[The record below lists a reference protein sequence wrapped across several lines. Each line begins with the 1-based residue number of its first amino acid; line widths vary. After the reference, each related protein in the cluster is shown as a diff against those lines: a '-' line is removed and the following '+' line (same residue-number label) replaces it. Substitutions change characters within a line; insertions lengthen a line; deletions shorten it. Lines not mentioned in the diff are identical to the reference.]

1 MRFFLCLFLFFPLLA
16 FSSPDLF
23 SHRIVPFSLTEADY
37 ECLSRP
43 EVVTEVA
50 DNAFWE
56 QTADG
61 LKLAIKSDGCIF
73 WFSGEIIFKENP
85 DDPDNPYSFFVWYPV
100 RADNTPDGDGD
111 GDGDGSSGGNGEEG
125 NGGSGGTGNDNT
137 VSGRTSATYLL
148 QVADTLRKKEC
159 DNNPL
164 LICGSFSGY
173 YPPRE
178 TMPLS
183 ELRAH
188 AKYYSCTPNGSDWQ
202 SLYNST
208 CYLMAG
214 YKIEDGKIV
223 PDNGNEEDNNG
234 SEDNN
239 SGSEGGNNSGGG
251 NTGSDGN
258 DNNTGNGDDGL
269 SDEWG
274 RKIYY
279 LLNAGLP
286 AIGDKIDSFHHS
298 FITQSGITSDYL
310 AAIDEKLGMLTAQD
324 ENYAESQAQ
333 FNSTMQGIIEN
344 GISSVEQGV
353 QDRIQELIPLIED
366 YVPVL
371 NFSGIIPQGFF
382 GNNRDVCVPLDLSFS
397 FRPFGGEEIPF
408 NLSTEGV
415 CRIYDGYLRE
425 VIRFFIYVIT
435 AVSLIILIDKS
446 LSGR

>member
-1 MRFFLCLFLFFPLLA
+1 MRLLFLLLFLPF
-16 FSSPDLF
+16 FSSAESF
-23 SHRIVPFSLTEADY
+23 TRTFAPFKLTEAD
-37 ECLSRP
+37 ETCISRP
-43 EVVTEVA
+43 ALQGVTLSGA
-50 DNAFWE
+50 FRSDNTWYAV
-56 QTADG
+56 
-61 LKLAIKSDGCIF
+61 LDGCIYEATGVIVGSETGGVAAD
-73 WFSGEIIFKENP
+73 WI
-85 DDPDNPYSFFVWYPV
+85 PV
-100 RADNTPDGDGD
+100 AAYEPSDGGDGNGN
-111 GDGDGSSGGNGEEG
+111 GDNSSGG
-125 NGGSGGTGNDNT
+125 GNDNT
-137 VSGRTSATYLL
+137 VSGRVSATYLL
-148 QVADTLRKKEC
+148 QLADALKEKEC
-159 DNNPL
+159 SSPTM
-164 LICGSFSGY
+164 ICGSFSFASE
-173 YPPRE
+173 PE
-178 TMPLS
+178 EVMKLS
-183 ELRAH
+183 DVRAF
-188 AKYYSCTPNGSDWQ
+188 AGYYSCIPNGSGWQ
-202 SLYNST
+202 SLYKST
-208 CYLMAG
+208 CYLREG

-223 PDNGNEEDNNG
+223 PDNGNEDDNNG

-324 ENYAESQAQ
+324 DNYAESQTQ

-397 FRPFGGEEIPF
+397 FRPFGGEEMPF

-435 AVSLIILIDKS
+435 AVSLVILVDKS

>member
-1 MRFFLCLFLFFPLLA
+1 MRLLFLLLFLPF
-16 FSSPDLF
+16 FSSAESF
-23 SHRIVPFSLTEADY
+23 TRTFAPFKLTEAD
-37 ECLSRP
+37 ETCISRP
-43 EVVTEVA
+43 ALQGVTLSGA
-50 DNAFWE
+50 FRSDNTWYAV
-56 QTADG
+56 
-61 LKLAIKSDGCIF
+61 LDGCIYEATGDVIVGSD
-73 WFSGEIIFKENP
+73 SGTVLAYWI
-85 DDPDNPYSFFVWYPV
+85 PV
-100 RADNTPDGDGD
+100 AAYEPSDGDG
-111 GDGDGSSGGNGEEG
+111 GDGDNSSGGNGD
-125 NGGSGGTGNDNT
+125 NSSGGGNDNT
-137 VSGRTSATYLL
+137 VSGRVSATYLL
-148 QVADTLRKKEC
+148 ELADALKEKEC
-159 DNNPL
+159 SSPTM
-164 LICGSFSGY
+164 ICGSFSFASE
-173 YPPRE
+173 PE
-178 TMPLS
+178 EVMKLS
-183 ELRAH
+183 DVRAF
-188 AKYYSCTPNGSDWQ
+188 ASYYSCIPNGSGWQ
-202 SLYNST
+202 SLYKST
-208 CYLMAG
+208 CYLREG

-223 PDNGNEEDNNG
+223 PDNGNEGDNNG

-251 NTGSDGN
+251 NSGSDGN

-310 AAIDEKLGMLTAQD
+310 AAIDEKLGILTAQD

-397 FRPFGGEEIPF
+397 FRPFGGEEMPF

-435 AVSLIILIDKS
+435 AVSLVILVDKS

>member
-1 MRFFLCLFLFFPLLA
+1 MRLLFLLLFLPF
-16 FSSPDLF
+16 FSSAESF
-23 SHRIVPFSLTEADY
+23 TRTFAPFKLTESDEA
-37 ECLSRP
+37 CISRP
-43 EVVTEVA
+43 ALQGVTLSGA
-50 DNAFWE
+50 FRSDNTWYAV
-56 QTADG
+56 
-61 LKLAIKSDGCIF
+61 LDGCIYEATGVIVGSETGGVAAD
-73 WFSGEIIFKENP
+73 WI
-85 DDPDNPYSFFVWYPV
+85 PV
-100 RADNTPDGDGD
+100 AAYEPSDGGDGND
-111 GDGDGSSGGNGEEG
+111 NGDNSSGG
-125 NGGSGGTGNDNT
+125 GNDNT
-137 VSGRTSATYLL
+137 VSGHVSATYLL
-148 QVADTLRKKEC
+148 QLADALKEKEC
-159 DNNPL
+159 SSPTM
-164 LICGSFSGY
+164 ICGSFSFASE
-173 YPPRE
+173 PE
-178 TMPLS
+178 EVMKLS
-183 ELRAH
+183 DVRAF
-188 AKYYSCTPNGSDWQ
+188 AGYYSCIPNGSGWQ
-202 SLYNST
+202 SLYKST
-208 CYLMAG
+208 CYLREG

-223 PDNGNEEDNNG
+223 PDNGNEDDNNG

-251 NTGSDGN
+251 NSGSDGN

-324 ENYAESQAQ
+324 DNYAESQAQ

-397 FRPFGGEEIPF
+397 FRPFGGEEMPF

>member
-1 MRFFLCLFLFFPLLA
+1 MRLLFLLLFLPF
-16 FSSPDLF
+16 FSSAESF
-23 SHRIVPFSLTEADY
+23 TRTFAPFKLTESDEA
-37 ECLSRP
+37 CISRP
-43 EVVTEVA
+43 ALQGVTLSGA
-50 DNAFWE
+50 FRSDNTWYAV
-56 QTADG
+56 
-61 LKLAIKSDGCIF
+61 LDGCIYEATGVIVGSETGSVAAD
-73 WFSGEIIFKENP
+73 WI
-85 DDPDNPYSFFVWYPV
+85 PV
-100 RADNTPDGDGD
+100 AAYEPSDGGDGNGN
-111 GDGDGSSGGNGEEG
+111 GDNSSGG
-125 NGGSGGTGNDNT
+125 GNDNT
-137 VSGRTSATYLL
+137 VSGHVSATYLL
-148 QVADTLRKKEC
+148 QLADALKEKEC
-159 DNNPL
+159 SSPTM
-164 LICGSFSGY
+164 ICGSFSFASE
-173 YPPRE
+173 PE
-178 TMPLS
+178 EVMKLS
-183 ELRAH
+183 DVRAF
-188 AKYYSCTPNGSDWQ
+188 AGYYSCIPNGSGWQ
-202 SLYNST
+202 SLYKST
-208 CYLMAG
+208 CYLREG

-223 PDNGNEEDNNG
+223 PDNGNEDDNNG

-251 NTGSDGN
+251 NSGSDGN

-324 ENYAESQAQ
+324 DNYAESQAQ

-397 FRPFGGEEIPF
+397 FRPFGGEEMPF

>member
-1 MRFFLCLFLFFPLLA
+1 MRLLFLLLFLPF
-16 FSSPDLF
+16 FSSAESF
-23 SHRIVPFSLTEADY
+23 TRTFAPFKLTEAD
-37 ECLSRP
+37 ETCISRP
-43 EVVTEVA
+43 ALQGVTLSGA
-50 DNAFWE
+50 FRSDNTWYAV
-56 QTADG
+56 
-61 LKLAIKSDGCIF
+61 LDGCIYEATGDVIVGSD
-73 WFSGEIIFKENP
+73 SGTVLAYWI
-85 DDPDNPYSFFVWYPV
+85 PV
-100 RADNTPDGDGD
+100 AAYEPSDGDG
-111 GDGDGSSGGNGEEG
+111 GDGDNSSGG
-125 NGGSGGTGNDNT
+125 GNDNT
-137 VSGRTSATYLL
+137 VSGRVSATYLL
-148 QVADTLRKKEC
+148 QLADALKEKEC
-159 DNNPL
+159 SSPTM
-164 LICGSFSGY
+164 ICGSFSFASE
-173 YPPRE
+173 PE
-178 TMPLS
+178 EVMKLS
-183 ELRAH
+183 DVRAF
-188 AKYYSCTPNGSDWQ
+188 AGYYSCIPNGSGWQ
-202 SLYNST
+202 SLYKST
-208 CYLMAG
+208 CYLREG

-223 PDNGNEEDNNG
+223 PDNGNEGDNNG

-397 FRPFGGEEIPF
+397 FRPFGGGEMPF

-435 AVSLIILIDKS
+435 AVSLVILVDKS

>member
-1 MRFFLCLFLFFPLLA
+1 MRLLFLLLFLPF
-16 FSSPDLF
+16 FSSAESF
-23 SHRIVPFSLTEADY
+23 TRTFAPFNLTESDEA
-37 ECLSRP
+37 CISRP
-43 EVVTEVA
+43 ALQGSLSGAFRSDNTWYAVV
-50 DNAFWE
+50 
-56 QTADG
+56 
-61 LKLAIKSDGCIF
+61 DGCIYMATGVIVGSETGDVAATN
-73 WFSGEIIFKENP
+73 WI
-85 DDPDNPYSFFVWYPV
+85 PV
-100 RADNTPDGDGD
+100 AAYEPSDGDG
-111 GDGDGSSGGNGEEG
+111 GDGDNSSGGNGD
-125 NGGSGGTGNDNT
+125 NSSGGGNDNT
-137 VSGRTSATYLL
+137 VSGRVSATYLL
-148 QVADTLRKKEC
+148 ELADALKEKEC
-159 DNNPL
+159 SSPTM
-164 LICGSFSGY
+164 ICGSFSFASE
-173 YPPRE
+173 PE
-178 TMPLS
+178 EVMKLS
-183 ELRAH
+183 DVRAF
-188 AKYYSCTPNGSDWQ
+188 ASYYSCIPNGSGWQ
-202 SLYNST
+202 SLYKST
-208 CYLMAG
+208 CYLREG

-223 PDNGNEEDNNG
+223 PDNGNEGDNNG

-310 AAIDEKLGMLTAQD
+310 AAIDEKLGILTAQD

-382 GNNRDVCVPLDLSFS
+382 GNNRDICVPLDLSFS
-397 FRPFGGEEIPF
+397 FRPFGGEEMPF

-435 AVSLIILIDKS
+435 AVSLVILVDKS

>member
-1 MRFFLCLFLFFPLLA
+1 MRLLFLLLFLPF
-16 FSSPDLF
+16 FSSAESF
-23 SHRIVPFSLTEADY
+23 TRTFAPFKLTESDEA
-37 ECLSRP
+37 CISRP
-43 EVVTEVA
+43 ALQGVTLSGA
-50 DNAFWE
+50 FRSDNTWYAV
-56 QTADG
+56 
-61 LKLAIKSDGCIF
+61 LDGCIYEATGDVIVGSD
-73 WFSGEIIFKENP
+73 SGTVLAYWI
-85 DDPDNPYSFFVWYPV
+85 PV
-100 RADNTPDGDGD
+100 AAYEPSDGDG
-111 GDGDGSSGGNGEEG
+111 GDGDNSSGGNGD
-125 NGGSGGTGNDNT
+125 NSSGGGNDNT
-137 VSGRTSATYLL
+137 VSGRVSATYLL
-148 QVADTLRKKEC
+148 ELADALKEKEC
-159 DNNPL
+159 SSPTM
-164 LICGSFSGY
+164 ICGSFSFASE
-173 YPPRE
+173 PE
-178 TMPLS
+178 EVMKLS
-183 ELRAH
+183 DVRAF
-188 AKYYSCTPNGSDWQ
+188 ASYYSCIPNGSGWQ
-202 SLYNST
+202 SLYKST
-208 CYLMAG
+208 CYLREG

-223 PDNGNEEDNNG
+223 PDNGNEGDNNG

-251 NTGSDGN
+251 NSGSDGN

-310 AAIDEKLGMLTAQD
+310 AAIDEKLGILTAQD

-397 FRPFGGEEIPF
+397 FRPFGGEEMPF

-435 AVSLIILIDKS
+435 AVSLVILVDKS

>member
-1 MRFFLCLFLFFPLLA
+1 MRLLFLLLFLPF
-16 FSSPDLF
+16 FSSAESF
-23 SHRIVPFSLTEADY
+23 TRTFAPFKLTEAD
-37 ECLSRP
+37 ETCISRP
-43 EVVTEVA
+43 ALQGVTLSGA
-50 DNAFWE
+50 FRSDNTWYAV
-56 QTADG
+56 
-61 LKLAIKSDGCIF
+61 LDGCIYEATGDVIVGSD
-73 WFSGEIIFKENP
+73 SGTVLAYWI
-85 DDPDNPYSFFVWYPV
+85 PV
-100 RADNTPDGDGD
+100 AAYEPSDGDG
-111 GDGDGSSGGNGEEG
+111 GDGDNSSGGNGD
-125 NGGSGGTGNDNT
+125 NSSGGGNDNT
-137 VSGRTSATYLL
+137 VSGRVSATYLL
-148 QVADTLRKKEC
+148 QLADALKEKEC
-159 DNNPL
+159 SSPTM
-164 LICGSFSGY
+164 ICGSFSFA
-173 YPPRE
+173 
-178 TMPLS
+178 S
-183 ELRAH
+183 EPEEVMKLFDVRAF
-188 AKYYSCTPNGSDWQ
+188 ASYYSCIPNGSGWQ
-202 SLYNST
+202 SLYKST
-208 CYLMAG
+208 CYLREG

-223 PDNGNEEDNNG
+223 PDNGNEGDNNG
-234 SEDNN
+234 SED
-239 SGSEGGNNSGGG
+239 NNSGGG

-269 SDEWG
+269 SDEWA

-310 AAIDEKLGMLTAQD
+310 AAIDEKLGILTAQD

-397 FRPFGGEEIPF
+397 FRPFGGEEMPF

-435 AVSLIILIDKS
+435 AVSLVILVDKS

>member
-1 MRFFLCLFLFFPLLA
+1 MA
-16 FSSPDLF
+16 
-23 SHRIVPFSLTEADY
+23 AY
-37 ECLSRP
+37 EP
-43 EVVTEVA
+43 
-50 DNAFWE
+50 
-56 QTADG
+56 
-61 LKLAIKSDGCIF
+61 SDG
-73 WFSGEIIFKENP
+73 
-85 DDPDNPYSFFVWYPV
+85 
-100 RADNTPDGDGD
+100 GDGNGN
-111 GDGDGSSGGNGEEG
+111 GDNSSGG
-125 NGGSGGTGNDNT
+125 GNDNT
-137 VSGRTSATYLL
+137 VSGRVSATYLL
-148 QVADTLRKKEC
+148 QLADALKEKEC
-159 DNNPL
+159 SSPTM
-164 LICGSFSGY
+164 ICGSFSFA
-173 YPPRE
+173 
-178 TMPLS
+178 S
-183 ELRAH
+183 EPEEVMQLFDVRSFAG
-188 AKYYSCTPNGSDWQ
+188 YYSCIPNGSSWQ
-202 SLYNST
+202 SLYKST
-208 CYLMAG
+208 CYLREG

-310 AAIDEKLGMLTAQD
+310 AAIDEKLGVLTAQD

-382 GNNRDVCVPLDLSFS
+382 GSNRDVCVPLDLSFS

>member
-1 MRFFLCLFLFFPLLA
+1 
-16 FSSPDLF
+16 
-23 SHRIVPFSLTEADY
+23 EAD
-37 ECLSRP
+37 ETCISRP
-43 EVVTEVA
+43 ALQGVTLSGA
-50 DNAFWE
+50 FRSDNTWYAV
-56 QTADG
+56 
-61 LKLAIKSDGCIF
+61 LDGCIYEATGVIVGSETGGVAAD
-73 WFSGEIIFKENP
+73 WI
-85 DDPDNPYSFFVWYPV
+85 PV
-100 RADNTPDGDGD
+100 AAYEPSDGGDGNGN
-111 GDGDGSSGGNGEEG
+111 GDNSSGG
-125 NGGSGGTGNDNT
+125 GNDNT
-137 VSGRTSATYLL
+137 VSGRVSATYLL
-148 QVADTLRKKEC
+148 QLADALKEKEC
-159 DNNPL
+159 SSPTM
-164 LICGSFSGY
+164 ICGSFSFASE
-173 YPPRE
+173 PE
-178 TMPLS
+178 EVMKLS
-183 ELRAH
+183 DVRAF
-188 AKYYSCTPNGSDWQ
+188 AGYYSCIPNGSGWQ
-202 SLYNST
+202 SLYKST
-208 CYLMAG
+208 CYLREG

-223 PDNGNEEDNNG
+223 PDNGNEDDNNG

-239 SGSEGGNNSGGG
+239 SDSEGGNNSGGG

-324 ENYAESQAQ
+324 DNYAESQAQ

-435 AVSLIILIDKS
+435 AVSLVILVDKS

>member
-1 MRFFLCLFLFFPLLA
+1 
-16 FSSPDLF
+16 
-23 SHRIVPFSLTEADY
+23 
-37 ECLSRP
+37 
-43 EVVTEVA
+43 
-50 DNAFWE
+50 
-56 QTADG
+56 
-61 LKLAIKSDGCIF
+61 
-73 WFSGEIIFKENP
+73 
-85 DDPDNPYSFFVWYPV
+85 
-100 RADNTPDGDGD
+100 
-111 GDGDGSSGGNGEEG
+111 
-125 NGGSGGTGNDNT
+125 
-137 VSGRTSATYLL
+137 
-148 QVADTLRKKEC
+148 
-159 DNNPL
+159 
-164 LICGSFSGY
+164 
-173 YPPRE
+173 
-178 TMPLS
+178 MPLS

-188 AKYYSCTPNGSDWQ
+188 AKYYSCTPNGSGWQ
-202 SLYNST
+202 NLYNST
-208 CYLMAG
+208 CYLREG

-223 PDNGNEEDNNG
+223 PDNGNDDNNNG

-286 AIGDKIDSFHHS
+286 AIGDKIDSFHSSYIELQNKTLVTMDYMTERQVKYLHS
-298 FITQSGITSDYL
+298 
-310 AAIDEKLGMLTAQD
+310 IDEKFGALTEPD
-324 ENYAESQAQ
+324 KNYSSSQAQ

-397 FRPFGGEEIPF
+397 FRPFGGEEMPF

-435 AVSLIILIDKS
+435 AVSLVILVDKS

>member
-1 MRFFLCLFLFFPLLA
+1 MRLLFLLLFLPF
-16 FSSPDLF
+16 FSSAESF
-23 SHRIVPFSLTEADY
+23 TRTFAPFKLTEAD
-37 ECLSRP
+37 ETCISRP
-43 EVVTEVA
+43 ALNFVTLFGA
-50 DNAFWE
+50 WRSDNTWY
-56 QTADG
+56 
-61 LKLAIKSDGCIF
+61 AILDGCIYEATGDVIVGSD
-73 WFSGEIIFKENP
+73 SGTVSADWI
-85 DDPDNPYSFFVWYPV
+85 PV
-100 RADNTPDGDGD
+100 AAYEPSDGDG
-111 GDGDGSSGGNGEEG
+111 GDGNGSGDNSSGDD
-125 NGGSGGTGNDNT
+125 NDNA
-137 VSGRTSATYLL
+137 VSGQVSAVYLL
-148 QVADTLRKKEC
+148 ELADTLRRQEC

-183 ELRAH
+183 ELRFH
-188 AKYYSCTPNGSDWQ
+188 AEYYSCTPGGSGWQ
-202 SLYNST
+202 NLYNST
-208 CYLMAG
+208 CYLREG

-239 SGSEGGNNSGGG
+239 SGSDGGNNSGGG
-251 NTGSDGN
+251 NSGSDSD
-258 DNNTGNGDDGL
+258 DNNPGNGDDGL

-279 LLNAGLP
+279 LLNTGLP

>member
-1 MRFFLCLFLFFPLLA
+1 MRLLFLLLFLPF
-16 FSSPDLF
+16 FSSAESF
-23 SHRIVPFSLTEADY
+23 TRTFAPFKLTESDEA
-37 ECLSRP
+37 CISRP
-43 EVVTEVA
+43 ALQGVTLSGA
-50 DNAFWE
+50 FRSDNTWYAV
-56 QTADG
+56 
-61 LKLAIKSDGCIF
+61 LDGCIYEATGVIVGSETGGVAAD
-73 WFSGEIIFKENP
+73 WI
-85 DDPDNPYSFFVWYPV
+85 PV
-100 RADNTPDGDGD
+100 AAYEPSDGGDGND
-111 GDGDGSSGGNGEEG
+111 NGDNSSGG
-125 NGGSGGTGNDNT
+125 GNDNT
-137 VSGRTSATYLL
+137 VSGHVSATYLL
-148 QVADTLRKKEC
+148 QLADALKEKEC
-159 DNNPL
+159 SSPTM
-164 LICGSFSGY
+164 ICGSFSFASE
-173 YPPRE
+173 PE
-178 TMPLS
+178 EVMKLS
-183 ELRAH
+183 DVRAF
-188 AKYYSCTPNGSDWQ
+188 ASYYSCIPNGSGWQ
-202 SLYNST
+202 SLYKST
-208 CYLMAG
+208 CYLREG

-223 PDNGNEEDNNG
+223 PDNGNEDDNNG

-251 NTGSDGN
+251 NSGSDGN

-324 ENYAESQAQ
+324 DNYAESQAQ

-397 FRPFGGEEIPF
+397 FRPFGGEEMPF

>member
-1 MRFFLCLFLFFPLLA
+1 MRLLFLLLFLPF
-16 FSSPDLF
+16 FSSAESF
-23 SHRIVPFSLTEADY
+23 TRTFAPFKLTEAD
-37 ECLSRP
+37 ETCISRP
-43 EVVTEVA
+43 ALQGVTLSGA
-50 DNAFWE
+50 FRSDNTWYAV
-56 QTADG
+56 
-61 LKLAIKSDGCIF
+61 LDGCIYEATGDVIVGSD
-73 WFSGEIIFKENP
+73 SGTVLAYWI
-85 DDPDNPYSFFVWYPV
+85 PV
-100 RADNTPDGDGD
+100 AAYEPSDGDG
-111 GDGDGSSGGNGEEG
+111 GDGDNSSGGNGD
-125 NGGSGGTGNDNT
+125 NSSGGGNDNT
-137 VSGRTSATYLL
+137 VSGRVSATYLL
-148 QVADTLRKKEC
+148 QLADALKEKEC
-159 DNNPL
+159 SSPTM
-164 LICGSFSGY
+164 ICGSFSFASE
-173 YPPRE
+173 PE
-178 TMPLS
+178 EVMKLS
-183 ELRAH
+183 DVRAFVS
-188 AKYYSCTPNGSDWQ
+188 YYSCIPNGSGWQ
-202 SLYNST
+202 SLYKST
-208 CYLMAG
+208 CYLREG

-223 PDNGNEEDNNG
+223 PDNGNEGDNNG
-234 SEDNN
+234 SED
-239 SGSEGGNNSGGG
+239 NNSGGG

-269 SDEWG
+269 SDEWA

-310 AAIDEKLGMLTAQD
+310 AAIDEKLGILTAQD

-397 FRPFGGEEIPF
+397 FRPFGGEEMPF

-435 AVSLIILIDKS
+435 AVSLVILVDKS

>member
-1 MRFFLCLFLFFPLLA
+1 MRLLFLLLFLPF
-16 FSSPDLF
+16 FSSAESF
-23 SHRIVPFSLTEADY
+23 TRTFAPFKLTEAD
-37 ECLSRP
+37 ETCISRP
-43 EVVTEVA
+43 ALQGVTLSGA
-50 DNAFWE
+50 FRSDNTWYAV
-56 QTADG
+56 
-61 LKLAIKSDGCIF
+61 LDGCIYEATGDVIVGSD
-73 WFSGEIIFKENP
+73 SGTVLAYWI
-85 DDPDNPYSFFVWYPV
+85 PV
-100 RADNTPDGDGD
+100 AAYEPSDGDG
-111 GDGDGSSGGNGEEG
+111 GDGDNSSGGNGD
-125 NGGSGGTGNDNT
+125 NSSGGGNDNT
-137 VSGRTSATYLL
+137 VSGHVSATYLL
-148 QVADTLRKKEC
+148 ELADALKEKEC
-159 DNNPL
+159 SSPTM
-164 LICGSFSGY
+164 ICGSFSFASE
-173 YPPRE
+173 PE
-178 TMPLS
+178 EVMKLS
-183 ELRAH
+183 DVRAF
-188 AKYYSCTPNGSDWQ
+188 ASYYSCIPNGSGWQ
-202 SLYNST
+202 SLYKST
-208 CYLMAG
+208 CYLREG

-223 PDNGNEEDNNG
+223 PDNGNEGDNNG

-251 NTGSDGN
+251 NSGSDGN

-310 AAIDEKLGMLTAQD
+310 AAIDEKLGILTAQD

-397 FRPFGGEEIPF
+397 FRPFGGEEMPF

-435 AVSLIILIDKS
+435 AVSLVILVDKS

>member
-1 MRFFLCLFLFFPLLA
+1 MRLLFLLLFLPF
-16 FSSPDLF
+16 FSSAESF
-23 SHRIVPFSLTEADY
+23 TRTFAPFKLTEAD
-37 ECLSRP
+37 ETCISRP
-43 EVVTEVA
+43 ALQGGTLSGA
-50 DNAFWE
+50 FRSDNTWYAV
-56 QTADG
+56 
-61 LKLAIKSDGCIF
+61 LDGCIYEATGDVIVGSD
-73 WFSGEIIFKENP
+73 SGTVLAYWI
-85 DDPDNPYSFFVWYPV
+85 PV
-100 RADNTPDGDGD
+100 AAYEPSDGDG
-111 GDGDGSSGGNGEEG
+111 GDGDNSSGGNGD
-125 NGGSGGTGNDNT
+125 NSSGGGNDNT
-137 VSGRTSATYLL
+137 VSGRVSATYLL
-148 QVADTLRKKEC
+148 ELADALKEKEC
-159 DNNPL
+159 SSPTM
-164 LICGSFSGY
+164 ICGSFSFASE
-173 YPPRE
+173 PE
-178 TMPLS
+178 EVMKLS
-183 ELRAH
+183 DVRAF
-188 AKYYSCTPNGSDWQ
+188 ASYYSCIPNGSGWQ
-202 SLYNST
+202 SLYKST
-208 CYLMAG
+208 CYLREG

-223 PDNGNEEDNNG
+223 PDNGNEGDNNG

-251 NTGSDGN
+251 NSGSDGN

-310 AAIDEKLGMLTAQD
+310 AAIDEKLGILTAQD

-397 FRPFGGEEIPF
+397 FRPFGGEEMPF

-435 AVSLIILIDKS
+435 AVSLVILVDKS

>member
-1 MRFFLCLFLFFPLLA
+1 MLELA
-16 FSSPDLF
+16 DALKEKECSSP
-23 SHRIVPFSLTEADY
+23 TM
-37 ECLSRP
+37 
-43 EVVTEVA
+43 
-50 DNAFWE
+50 
-56 QTADG
+56 
-61 LKLAIKSDGCIF
+61 
-73 WFSGEIIFKENP
+73 
-85 DDPDNPYSFFVWYPV
+85 
-100 RADNTPDGDGD
+100 
-111 GDGDGSSGGNGEEG
+111 
-125 NGGSGGTGNDNT
+125 
-137 VSGRTSATYLL
+137 
-148 QVADTLRKKEC
+148 
-159 DNNPL
+159 
-164 LICGSFSGY
+164 ICGSFSFA
-173 YPPRE
+173 
-178 TMPLS
+178 S
-183 ELRAH
+183 EPEEVMQLFDVRAF
-188 AKYYSCTPNGSDWQ
+188 AGYYSCIPNGSSWQ
-202 SLYNST
+202 SLYKST
-208 CYLMAG
+208 CYLREG

-286 AIGDKIDSFHHS
+286 VIGDKIDSFHHS

-382 GNNRDVCVPLDLSFS
+382 GSNRDVCVPLDLSFS
-397 FRPFGGEEIPF
+397 FRPFGGEEMPF

-435 AVSLIILIDKS
+435 AVSLVILVDKS

>member
-1 MRFFLCLFLFFPLLA
+1 MRLLFLLLFLPF
-16 FSSPDLF
+16 FSSAESF
-23 SHRIVPFSLTEADY
+23 TRTFAPFKLTEAD
-37 ECLSRP
+37 ETCISRP
-43 EVVTEVA
+43 ALQGVTLSGAFRSDNTWYAVV
-50 DNAFWE
+50 
-56 QTADG
+56 
-61 LKLAIKSDGCIF
+61 DGCIYEATGDVIVGSD
-73 WFSGEIIFKENP
+73 SGIVLAYWI
-85 DDPDNPYSFFVWYPV
+85 PV
-100 RADNTPDGDGD
+100 AAYEPSDGDG
-111 GDGDGSSGGNGEEG
+111 GDGDNSSGGNGD
-125 NGGSGGTGNDNT
+125 NSSGGGNDNT
-137 VSGRTSATYLL
+137 VSGRVSATYLL
-148 QVADTLRKKEC
+148 QLADALKEKEC
-159 DNNPL
+159 SSPTM
-164 LICGSFSGY
+164 ICGSFSFAKK
-173 YPPRE
+173 PE
-178 TMPLS
+178 EVMQLFDV
-183 ELRAH
+183 RAF
-188 AKYYSCTPNGSDWQ
+188 AGYYSCIPNGSSWQ
-202 SLYNST
+202 SLYKST
-208 CYLMAG
+208 CYLREG

-310 AAIDEKLGMLTAQD
+310 AAIDEKLGVLTAQD

-382 GNNRDVCVPLDLSFS
+382 GSNRDVCVPLDLSFS
-397 FRPFGGEEIPF
+397 FRPFGGEEMPF

-435 AVSLIILIDKS
+435 AVSLVILVDKS

>member
-1 MRFFLCLFLFFPLLA
+1 MRLLFLLLFLPF
-16 FSSPDLF
+16 FSSAESF
-23 SHRIVPFSLTEADY
+23 TRTFAPFKLTEAD
-37 ECLSRP
+37 ETCISRP
-43 EVVTEVA
+43 ALQGVTLSGA
-50 DNAFWE
+50 FRSDNTWYAV
-56 QTADG
+56 
-61 LKLAIKSDGCIF
+61 LDGCIYEATGDVIVGSD
-73 WFSGEIIFKENP
+73 SGTVLAYWI
-85 DDPDNPYSFFVWYPV
+85 PV
-100 RADNTPDGDGD
+100 AAYEPSDGDG
-111 GDGDGSSGGNGEEG
+111 GDGDNSSGGNGD
-125 NGGSGGTGNDNT
+125 NSSGGGNDNT
-137 VSGRTSATYLL
+137 VSGRVSATYLL
-148 QVADTLRKKEC
+148 QLADALKEKEC
-159 DNNPL
+159 SSPTM
-164 LICGSFSGY
+164 ICGSFSFASE
-173 YPPRE
+173 PE
-178 TMPLS
+178 EVMKLS
-183 ELRAH
+183 DVRAF
-188 AKYYSCTPNGSDWQ
+188 ASYYSCIPNGSGWQ
-202 SLYNST
+202 SLYKST
-208 CYLMAG
+208 CYLREG

-223 PDNGNEEDNNG
+223 PDNGNEGDNNG

-239 SGSEGGNNSGGG
+239 SGGGNS
-251 NTGSDGN
+251 GSDGN

-324 ENYAESQAQ
+324 DNYAESQAQ

-397 FRPFGGEEIPF
+397 FRPFGGEEMPF

-435 AVSLIILIDKS
+435 AVSLVILVDKS

>member
-1 MRFFLCLFLFFPLLA
+1 MRLLFLLLFLPF
-16 FSSPDLF
+16 FSSAESF
-23 SHRIVPFSLTEADY
+23 TRTFAPFKLTESDEA
-37 ECLSRP
+37 CISRP
-43 EVVTEVA
+43 ALQGVTLSGA
-50 DNAFWE
+50 FRSDNTWYAV
-56 QTADG
+56 
-61 LKLAIKSDGCIF
+61 LDGCIYEATGVIVGSETGGVAAD
-73 WFSGEIIFKENP
+73 WI
-85 DDPDNPYSFFVWYPV
+85 PV
-100 RADNTPDGDGD
+100 AAYEPSDGGDGNGN
-111 GDGDGSSGGNGEEG
+111 GDNSSGG
-125 NGGSGGTGNDNT
+125 GNDNT
-137 VSGRTSATYLL
+137 VSGHVSATYLL
-148 QVADTLRKKEC
+148 QLADALKEKEC
-159 DNNPL
+159 SSPTM
-164 LICGSFSGY
+164 ICGSFSFASE
-173 YPPRE
+173 PE
-178 TMPLS
+178 EVMKLS
-183 ELRAH
+183 DVRAF
-188 AKYYSCTPNGSDWQ
+188 ASYYSCIPNGSGWQ
-202 SLYNST
+202 SLYKST
-208 CYLMAG
+208 CYLREG

-223 PDNGNEEDNNG
+223 PDNGNEDDNNG

-251 NTGSDGN
+251 NSGSDGN

-324 ENYAESQAQ
+324 DNYAESQAQ

-397 FRPFGGEEIPF
+397 FRPFGGEEMPF

-435 AVSLIILIDKS
+435 AVSLVILVDKS

>member
-1 MRFFLCLFLFFPLLA
+1 MRLLFLLLFLPF
-16 FSSPDLF
+16 FSSAESF
-23 SHRIVPFSLTEADY
+23 TRTFAPFNLTESDEA
-37 ECLSRP
+37 CISRP
-43 EVVTEVA
+43 A
-50 DNAFWE
+50 LQGSLSGAFRSDNTWYAV
-56 QTADG
+56 
-61 LKLAIKSDGCIF
+61 LDGCIYMATGVIVGSETGDVAATN
-73 WFSGEIIFKENP
+73 WI
-85 DDPDNPYSFFVWYPV
+85 PV
-100 RADNTPDGDGD
+100 AAYEPSDGDG
-111 GDGDGSSGGNGEEG
+111 GDGDNSSGGNGD
-125 NGGSGGTGNDNT
+125 NSSGGGNDNT
-137 VSGRTSATYLL
+137 VSGRVSATYLL
-148 QVADTLRKKEC
+148 ELADALKEKEC
-159 DNNPL
+159 SSPTM
-164 LICGSFSGY
+164 ICGSFSFASE
-173 YPPRE
+173 PE
-178 TMPLS
+178 EVMKLS
-183 ELRAH
+183 DVRAF
-188 AKYYSCTPNGSDWQ
+188 ASYYSCIPNGSGWQ
-202 SLYNST
+202 SLYKST
-208 CYLMAG
+208 CYLREG

-223 PDNGNEEDNNG
+223 PDNGNEGDNNG

-397 FRPFGGEEIPF
+397 FRPFGGEEMPF

-435 AVSLIILIDKS
+435 AVSLVILVDKS

>member
-1 MRFFLCLFLFFPLLA
+1 MRLLFLLLFLPF
-16 FSSPDLF
+16 FSSAESF
-23 SHRIVPFSLTEADY
+23 TRTFAPFKLTESDEA
-37 ECLSRP
+37 CISRP
-43 EVVTEVA
+43 ALQGVTLSGA
-50 DNAFWE
+50 FRSDNTWYAV
-56 QTADG
+56 
-61 LKLAIKSDGCIF
+61 LDGCIYEATGNVIVGSD
-73 WFSGEIIFKENP
+73 SGIVLAYWI
-85 DDPDNPYSFFVWYPV
+85 PV
-100 RADNTPDGDGD
+100 AAYEPSDGDG
-111 GDGDGSSGGNGEEG
+111 GDGGNSGGNGD
-125 NGGSGGTGNDNT
+125 NSSGGGNDNT
-137 VSGRTSATYLL
+137 VSGRVSATYLL
-148 QVADTLRKKEC
+148 QLADALKEKEC
-159 DNNPL
+159 SSPTM
-164 LICGSFSGY
+164 ICGSFSFASE
-173 YPPRE
+173 PE
-178 TMPLS
+178 EVMKLS
-183 ELRAH
+183 DVRAF
-188 AKYYSCTPNGSDWQ
+188 ASYYSCIPNGSGWQ
-202 SLYNST
+202 SLYKST
-208 CYLMAG
+208 CYLREG

-223 PDNGNEEDNNG
+223 PDNGNEDDNNG

-279 LLNAGLP
+279 LLNTGLP
-286 AIGDKIDSFHHS
+286 AIGDKIDSFHSSYIELQNKTLVTMDYMTERQVKYLHS
-298 FITQSGITSDYL
+298 
-310 AAIDEKLGMLTAQD
+310 IDEKFGALTEPD
-324 ENYAESQAQ
+324 KNYSSSQAQ

-397 FRPFGGEEIPF
+397 FRPFGGEEMPF

-435 AVSLIILIDKS
+435 AVSLVILVDKS

>member
-1 MRFFLCLFLFFPLLA
+1 MRLLFLLLFLPF
-16 FSSPDLF
+16 FSSAESF
-23 SHRIVPFSLTEADY
+23 TRTFAPFNLTESDEA
-37 ECLSRP
+37 CISRP
-43 EVVTEVA
+43 ALQGALSGAFRSDNTWYAVV
-50 DNAFWE
+50 
-56 QTADG
+56 
-61 LKLAIKSDGCIF
+61 DGCIYMATGVIVGSETGDVAATN
-73 WFSGEIIFKENP
+73 WI
-85 DDPDNPYSFFVWYPV
+85 PV
-100 RADNTPDGDGD
+100 AAYEPSDGDG
-111 GDGDGSSGGNGEEG
+111 GDGDNSSGGNGD
-125 NGGSGGTGNDNT
+125 NSSGGGNDNT
-137 VSGRTSATYLL
+137 VSGHVSATYLL
-148 QVADTLRKKEC
+148 QLADALKEKEC
-159 DNNPL
+159 SSPTM
-164 LICGSFSGY
+164 ICGSFSFASK
-173 YPPRE
+173 PE
-178 TMPLS
+178 EVMQLS
-183 ELRAH
+183 DVRSFAG
-188 AKYYSCTPNGSDWQ
+188 YYSCIPNGSSWQ
-202 SLYNST
+202 SLYKST
-208 CYLMAG
+208 CYLREG

-310 AAIDEKLGMLTAQD
+310 AAIDEKLGVLTAQD

-382 GNNRDVCVPLDLSFS
+382 G
-397 FRPFGGEEIPF
+397 
-408 NLSTEGV
+408 
-415 CRIYDGYLRE
+415 
-425 VIRFFIYVIT
+425 
-435 AVSLIILIDKS
+435 
-446 LSGR
+446 

>member
-1 MRFFLCLFLFFPLLA
+1 MRLLFLLLFLPF
-16 FSSPDLF
+16 FSSAESF
-23 SHRIVPFSLTEADY
+23 TRTFAPFKLTESDEA
-37 ECLSRP
+37 CISRP
-43 EVVTEVA
+43 ALQGVTLSGA
-50 DNAFWE
+50 FRSDNTWYAV
-56 QTADG
+56 
-61 LKLAIKSDGCIF
+61 LDGCIYEATGVIVGSETGGVAAD
-73 WFSGEIIFKENP
+73 WI
-85 DDPDNPYSFFVWYPV
+85 PV
-100 RADNTPDGDGD
+100 AAYEPSDGGDGNGN
-111 GDGDGSSGGNGEEG
+111 GDNSSGG
-125 NGGSGGTGNDNT
+125 GNDNT
-137 VSGRTSATYLL
+137 VSGHVSATYLL
-148 QVADTLRKKEC
+148 QLADALKEKEC
-159 DNNPL
+159 SSPTM
-164 LICGSFSGY
+164 ICGSFSFASE
-173 YPPRE
+173 PE
-178 TMPLS
+178 EVMKLS
-183 ELRAH
+183 DVRAF
-188 AKYYSCTPNGSDWQ
+188 ASYYSCIPNGSGWQ
-202 SLYNST
+202 SLYKST
-208 CYLMAG
+208 CYLREG

-223 PDNGNEEDNNG
+223 PDNGNEDDNNG

-251 NTGSDGN
+251 NSGSDGN

-324 ENYAESQAQ
+324 DNYAESQAQ

-397 FRPFGGEEIPF
+397 FRPFGGEEMPF

>member
-1 MRFFLCLFLFFPLLA
+1 MRLLFLLLFLPF
-16 FSSPDLF
+16 FSSAESF
-23 SHRIVPFSLTEADY
+23 TRTFAPFKLTEAD
-37 ECLSRP
+37 ETCISRP
-43 EVVTEVA
+43 ALQGVTLSGA
-50 DNAFWE
+50 FRSDNTWYAV
-56 QTADG
+56 
-61 LKLAIKSDGCIF
+61 LDGCIYEATGDVIVGSD
-73 WFSGEIIFKENP
+73 SGTVLAYWI
-85 DDPDNPYSFFVWYPV
+85 PV
-100 RADNTPDGDGD
+100 AAYEPSDGDG
-111 GDGDGSSGGNGEEG
+111 GDGDNSSGGNGD
-125 NGGSGGTGNDNT
+125 NSSGGGNDNT
-137 VSGRTSATYLL
+137 VSGRVSATYLL
-148 QVADTLRKKEC
+148 ELADALKEKEC
-159 DNNPL
+159 SSPTM
-164 LICGSFSGY
+164 ICGSFSFASE
-173 YPPRE
+173 PE
-178 TMPLS
+178 EVMKLS
-183 ELRAH
+183 DVRAF
-188 AKYYSCTPNGSDWQ
+188 ASYYSCIPNGSGWQ
-202 SLYNST
+202 SLYKST
-208 CYLMAG
+208 CYLREG

-223 PDNGNEEDNNG
+223 PDNGNEGDNNG
-234 SEDNN
+234 SED
-239 SGSEGGNNSGGG
+239 NNSGGG

-310 AAIDEKLGMLTAQD
+310 AAIDEKLGILTAQD

-397 FRPFGGEEIPF
+397 FRPFGGEEMPF

-435 AVSLIILIDKS
+435 AVSLVILVDKS

>member
-1 MRFFLCLFLFFPLLA
+1 MRLLFLLLFLPF
-16 FSSPDLF
+16 FSSAESF
-23 SHRIVPFSLTEADY
+23 TRTFVPFKLTEAD
-37 ECLSRP
+37 EVCISRP
-43 EVVTEVA
+43 VLNFVTLFGA
-50 DNAFWE
+50 WRSDNTWY
-56 QTADG
+56 
-61 LKLAIKSDGCIF
+61 AILDGCIYEATGNVIVGSD
-73 WFSGEIIFKENP
+73 SGIVSANWI
-85 DDPDNPYSFFVWYPV
+85 PV
-100 RADNTPDGDGD
+100 AAYEPSDGDG
-111 GDGDGSSGGNGEEG
+111 GDGDNSSGGNGD
-125 NGGSGGTGNDNT
+125 NSSGGGNDNT
-137 VSGRTSATYLL
+137 VSGRVSATYLL
-148 QVADTLRKKEC
+148 ELADALKEKEC
-159 DNNPL
+159 SSPTM
-164 LICGSFSGY
+164 ICGSFSFASE
-173 YPPRE
+173 PE
-178 TMPLS
+178 EVMKLS
-183 ELRAH
+183 DVRAF
-188 AKYYSCTPNGSDWQ
+188 ASYYSCIPNGSGWQ
-202 SLYNST
+202 SLYKST
-208 CYLMAG
+208 CYLREG

-223 PDNGNEEDNNG
+223 PDNGNEDDNNG
-234 SEDNN
+234 SEDNH

-251 NTGSDGN
+251 NSGSDGN

-310 AAIDEKLGMLTAQD
+310 AAIDEKLGILTAQD

-397 FRPFGGEEIPF
+397 FRPFGGEEMPF

-435 AVSLIILIDKS
+435 AVSLVILVDKS

>member
-1 MRFFLCLFLFFPLLA
+1 MRLLFLLLFLPF
-16 FSSPDLF
+16 FSSAESF
-23 SHRIVPFSLTEADY
+23 TRTFVPFKLTEAD
-37 ECLSRP
+37 EVCISRP
-43 EVVTEVA
+43 ALQGVTLSGA
-50 DNAFWE
+50 FRSDNTWYAV
-56 QTADG
+56 
-61 LKLAIKSDGCIF
+61 LDGCIYRATGVIVGSETGDVAAD
-73 WFSGEIIFKENP
+73 WI
-85 DDPDNPYSFFVWYPV
+85 PV
-100 RADNTPDGDGD
+100 AAYEPSDGDG
-111 GDGDGSSGGNGEEG
+111 GDGNGSGDNSSGDD
-125 NGGSGGTGNDNT
+125 NDNA
-137 VSGRTSATYLL
+137 VSGQVSAVYLL
-148 QVADTLRKKEC
+148 ELADTLRRQEC

-188 AKYYSCTPNGSDWQ
+188 AKYYSCTPNGSGWQ
-202 SLYNST
+202 NLYNST
-208 CYLMAG
+208 CYLREG

-251 NTGSDGN
+251 NTGSDSN
-258 DNNTGNGDDGL
+258 DNSTGNGDDGL

-324 ENYAESQAQ
+324 DNYAESQAQ
-333 FNSTMQGIIEN
+333 FNSTMQGIIDN

-397 FRPFGGEEIPF
+397 FRPFGGEEMPF
-408 NLSTEGV
+408 NLSTESV

-435 AVSLIILIDKS
+435 AVSLVILVDKS

>member
-1 MRFFLCLFLFFPLLA
+1 MRLLFLLLFLPF
-16 FSSPDLF
+16 FSSAESF
-23 SHRIVPFSLTEADY
+23 TRTFAPFKLTESDEA
-37 ECLSRP
+37 CISRP
-43 EVVTEVA
+43 ALQGVTLSGA
-50 DNAFWE
+50 FRSDNTWYAV
-56 QTADG
+56 
-61 LKLAIKSDGCIF
+61 LDGCIYEATGVIVGSETGGVAAD
-73 WFSGEIIFKENP
+73 WI
-85 DDPDNPYSFFVWYPV
+85 PV
-100 RADNTPDGDGD
+100 AAYEPSDGGDGNGN
-111 GDGDGSSGGNGEEG
+111 GDNSSGG
-125 NGGSGGTGNDNT
+125 GNDNT
-137 VSGRTSATYLL
+137 VSGHVSATYLL
-148 QVADTLRKKEC
+148 QLADALKEKEC
-159 DNNPL
+159 SSPTM
-164 LICGSFSGY
+164 ICGSFSFASE
-173 YPPRE
+173 PE
-178 TMPLS
+178 EVMKLS
-183 ELRAH
+183 DVRAF
-188 AKYYSCTPNGSDWQ
+188 ASYYSCIPNGSSWQ
-202 SLYNST
+202 SLYKST
-208 CYLMAG
+208 CYLREG

-310 AAIDEKLGMLTAQD
+310 AAIDEKLGVLTAQD

-397 FRPFGGEEIPF
+397 FRPFGGEEMPF

>member
-1 MRFFLCLFLFFPLLA
+1 MRLLFLLLFLPF
-16 FSSPDLF
+16 FSSAESF
-23 SHRIVPFSLTEADY
+23 TRTFAPFKLTEAD
-37 ECLSRP
+37 ETCISRP
-43 EVVTEVA
+43 ALQGVTLSGA
-50 DNAFWE
+50 FRSDNTWYAV
-56 QTADG
+56 
-61 LKLAIKSDGCIF
+61 LDGCIYEATGDVIVGSD
-73 WFSGEIIFKENP
+73 SGTVLAYWI
-85 DDPDNPYSFFVWYPV
+85 PV
-100 RADNTPDGDGD
+100 AAYEPSDGDG
-111 GDGDGSSGGNGEEG
+111 GDGDNSSGGNGD
-125 NGGSGGTGNDNT
+125 NSSGGGNDNT
-137 VSGRTSATYLL
+137 VSGRVSATYLL
-148 QVADTLRKKEC
+148 QLADALKEKEC
-159 DNNPL
+159 SSPTM
-164 LICGSFSGY
+164 ICGSFSFASE
-173 YPPRE
+173 PE
-178 TMPLS
+178 EVMKLS
-183 ELRAH
+183 DVRAF
-188 AKYYSCTPNGSDWQ
+188 ASYYSCIPNGSGWQ
-202 SLYNST
+202 SLYKST
-208 CYLMAG
+208 CYLREG

-223 PDNGNEEDNNG
+223 PDNGNEDDNNG

-251 NTGSDGN
+251 NSGSDGN

-324 ENYAESQAQ
+324 DNYAESQAQ

-397 FRPFGGEEIPF
+397 FRPFGGEEMPF

>member
-1 MRFFLCLFLFFPLLA
+1 MRLLFLLLFLPF
-16 FSSPDLF
+16 FSSAESF
-23 SHRIVPFSLTEADY
+23 TRTFVPFKLTEAD
-37 ECLSRP
+37 EVCISRP
-43 EVVTEVA
+43 ALQGVTLSGA
-50 DNAFWE
+50 FRSDNTWYAV
-56 QTADG
+56 
-61 LKLAIKSDGCIF
+61 LDGCIYEATGNVIVGGD
-73 WFSGEIIFKENP
+73 SGTVSANWI
-85 DDPDNPYSFFVWYPV
+85 PV
-100 RADNTPDGDGD
+100 AAYEPSDGDG
-111 GDGDGSSGGNGEEG
+111 GDGDNSGGNGD
-125 NGGSGGTGNDNT
+125 NSSGDDNDNA
-137 VSGRTSATYLL
+137 VSGQVSAVYLL
-148 QVADTLRKKEC
+148 ELADTLRRQEC

-188 AKYYSCTPNGSDWQ
+188 AKYYSCTPNGSGWQ
-202 SLYNST
+202 NLYNST
-208 CYLMAG
+208 CYLREG

-286 AIGDKIDSFHHS
+286 AIGDKIDSFHSSYIELQNKTLVTMDYMTERQVKYLHS
-298 FITQSGITSDYL
+298 
-310 AAIDEKLGMLTAQD
+310 IDEKFGALTEPD
-324 ENYAESQAQ
+324 KNYSSSQAQ

-397 FRPFGGEEIPF
+397 FRPFGGEEMPF

-435 AVSLIILIDKS
+435 AVSLVILVDKS

>member
-1 MRFFLCLFLFFPLLA
+1 MRLLFLLLFLPF
-16 FSSPDLF
+16 FSSAESF
-23 SHRIVPFSLTEADY
+23 TRTFAPFNLTESDEA
-37 ECLSRP
+37 CISRP
-43 EVVTEVA
+43 A
-50 DNAFWE
+50 LQGSLSGAFRSDNTWYAV
-56 QTADG
+56 
-61 LKLAIKSDGCIF
+61 LDGCIYMATGVIVGSETGDVAATN
-73 WFSGEIIFKENP
+73 WI
-85 DDPDNPYSFFVWYPV
+85 PV
-100 RADNTPDGDGD
+100 AAYEPSDGDG
-111 GDGDGSSGGNGEEG
+111 GDGDNSSGGNGD
-125 NGGSGGTGNDNT
+125 NSSGGGNDNT
-137 VSGRTSATYLL
+137 VSGRVSATYLL
-148 QVADTLRKKEC
+148 QLADALKEKEC
-159 DNNPL
+159 SSPTM
-164 LICGSFSGY
+164 ICGSFSFASE
-173 YPPRE
+173 PE
-178 TMPLS
+178 EVMKLS
-183 ELRAH
+183 DVRAF
-188 AKYYSCTPNGSDWQ
+188 AGYYSCIPNGSGWQ
-202 SLYNST
+202 SLYKST
-208 CYLMAG
+208 CYLREG

-223 PDNGNEEDNNG
+223 PDNGNEDDNNG

-397 FRPFGGEEIPF
+397 FRPFGGEEMPF

-435 AVSLIILIDKS
+435 AVSLVILVDKS

>member
-1 MRFFLCLFLFFPLLA
+1 MRLLFLLLFLPF
-16 FSSPDLF
+16 FSSAESF
-23 SHRIVPFSLTEADY
+23 TRTFAPFKLTESDEA
-37 ECLSRP
+37 CISRP
-43 EVVTEVA
+43 ALQGVTLSGA
-50 DNAFWE
+50 FRSDNTWYAV
-56 QTADG
+56 
-61 LKLAIKSDGCIF
+61 LDGCIYEATGDVIVGSD
-73 WFSGEIIFKENP
+73 SGTVLAYWI
-85 DDPDNPYSFFVWYPV
+85 PV
-100 RADNTPDGDGD
+100 AAYEPSDGDG
-111 GDGDGSSGGNGEEG
+111 GDGDNSSGGNGD
-125 NGGSGGTGNDNT
+125 NSSGGGNDNT
-137 VSGRTSATYLL
+137 VSGHVSATYLL
-148 QVADTLRKKEC
+148 QLADALKEKEC
-159 DNNPL
+159 SSPTM
-164 LICGSFSGY
+164 ICGSFSFASE
-173 YPPRE
+173 PE
-178 TMPLS
+178 EVMKLS
-183 ELRAH
+183 DVRAF
-188 AKYYSCTPNGSDWQ
+188 ASYYSCIPNGSGWQ
-202 SLYNST
+202 SLYKST
-208 CYLMAG
+208 CYLREG

-223 PDNGNEEDNNG
+223 PDNGNEDDNNG

-251 NTGSDGN
+251 NSGSDGN

-324 ENYAESQAQ
+324 DNYAESQAQ

-397 FRPFGGEEIPF
+397 FRPFGGEEMPF